1 MKKIIGTV
9 IIVFSCIGLMAQFTV
24 RLVVNSVATKK
35 QDDIFVTGSFN
46 KWNPGDINYKLKPF
60 GPTRKAIVLKDIPA
74 GKLEFKF
81 TRGSYDKVETTA
93 SGNDIENRS
102 ADVQADISI
111 DITIPGW
118 RDDYPD
124 KPKPN
129 TATAQVQLLDSAFL
143 IPQLNRTRRIWVYL
157 PKSYNQTKGK
167 YYPVLYMQDGQ
178 NLFSEKTAAF
188 GEWGVDE
195 CLDSL
200 QQKTGKEYIV
210 VGIDH
215 GGDKRL
221 TEYNPYDT
229 DKYGTG
235 EGKQYVD
242 FLLNTLK
249 PFIDNKFRTIKDYAH
264 TAIAGSSMGAL
275 ISLYAIIQYPKTFGA
290 AGIFSP
296 SLWIAPQ
303 IYEDAQAAK
312 WTNLPRFYLYAG
324 SKEGETTVPD
334 IKRMYELIAAKNN
347 YDIQEIV
354 YPLGQHNEAYWR
366 KEFANF
372 YQWLVK

>member
-129 TATAQVQLLDSAFL
+129 TATAQELFNSCSA
-143 IPQLNRTRRIWVYL
+143 
-157 PKSYNQTKGK
+157 
-167 YYPVLYMQDGQ
+167 
-178 NLFSEKTAAF
+178 
-188 GEWGVDE
+188 
-195 CLDSL
+195 
-200 QQKTGKEYIV
+200 
-210 VGIDH
+210 H
-215 GGDKRL
+215 GGKAWDHSAMVK
-221 TEYNPYDT
+221 
-229 DKYGTG
+229 
-235 EGKQYVD
+235 
-242 FLLNTLK
+242 
-249 PFIDNKFRTIKDYAH
+249 
-264 TAIAGSSMGAL
+264 AL
-275 ISLYAIIQYPKTFGA
+275 EKL
-290 AGIFSP
+290 
-296 SLWIAPQ
+296 
-303 IYEDAQAAK
+303 
-312 WTNLPRFYLYAG
+312 
-324 SKEGETTVPD
+324 
-334 IKRMYELIAAKNN
+334 
-347 YDIQEIV
+347 
-354 YPLGQHNEAYWR
+354 
-366 KEFANF
+366 ANF
-372 YQWLVK
+372 EIGQKP